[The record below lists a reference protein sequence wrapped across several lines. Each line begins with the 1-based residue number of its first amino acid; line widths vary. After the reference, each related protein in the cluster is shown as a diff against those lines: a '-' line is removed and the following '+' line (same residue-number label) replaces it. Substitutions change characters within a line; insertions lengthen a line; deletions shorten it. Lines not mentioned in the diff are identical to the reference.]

1 EINILSKRTGETT
14 YASMPREGI
23 SVGGKGK
30 EVEGSKEIGVK
41 DDKMSGGEETGIVEV
56 VETMPK
62 EGNAM
67 EHLIKDLEELTPVA
81 SSDEKEAI
89 KISESSKELSKT
101 NTIDVW
107 VNGKGVKASSDRKG
121 EKEFMISP
129 SRFSPL
135 QDIDEE
141 EETCLEESGTEV
153 EEGEFRGN
161 IVDGKKEKELQVAS
175 RSRQQGSVPR
185 QLRGRV
191 TGSKDMSNGG
201 RHGTSKKTSIM
212 TSFFAWNMRGF
223 NLPRK
228 HRALRSWLQEEKPSY
243 GCLVETRVQE
253 SNHQWC
259 MNVAMPGWNS
269 LTNYAYHPLGRIWF
283 CWTDEVV
290 VTQLH
295 TSAQV
300 ITCAIQ
306 NPSTGEQY
314 ICSAIDAKLF
324 RFFNYLTEHNEFLPT
339 VQRIWDTTEPL
350 FPSRAALSR
359 FHRKLKLLKQPL
371 RELNKTHYGDLP
383 ARTKN
388 AYDGLQSHISNPY
401 YKDRI
406 RIARKKHLCSPY
418 YCGFYGYQCR
428 YLTHLVPRNAVNN
441 EDTFQP

>member
-1 EINILSKRTGETT
+1 NYPWLPPRCNVCCRWGHKGQDCSSKEINILSKRTGETT

-23 SVGGKGK
+23 S
-30 EVEGSKEIGVK
+30 
-41 DDKMSGGEETGIVEV
+41 
-56 VETMPK
+56 TMPK

-67 EHLIKDLEELTPVA
+67 EHLIKDLEELTHVA

-201 RHGTSKKTSIM
+201 RHGTSKKTS
-212 TSFFAWNMRGF
+212 S
-223 NLPRK
+223 
-228 HRALRSWLQEEKPSY
+228 
-243 GCLVETRVQE
+243 
-253 SNHQWC
+253 
-259 MNVAMPGWNS
+259 
-269 LTNYAYHPLGRIWF
+269 
-283 CWTDEVV
+283 
-290 VTQLH
+290 
-295 TSAQV
+295 
-300 ITCAIQ
+300 
-306 NPSTGEQY
+306 
-314 ICSAIDAKLF
+314 
-324 RFFNYLTEHNEFLPT
+324 
-339 VQRIWDTTEPL
+339 
-350 FPSRAALSR
+350 
-359 FHRKLKLLKQPL
+359 RKL
-371 RELNKTHYGDLP
+371 
-383 ARTKN
+383 
-388 AYDGLQSHISNPY
+388 
-401 YKDRI
+401 
-406 RIARKKHLCSPY
+406 
-418 YCGFYGYQCR
+418 
-428 YLTHLVPRNAVNN
+428 
-441 EDTFQP
+441 

>member
-1 EINILSKRTGETT
+1 GDFTDDPTTNPGDPIASELGDPSETTEDPGVTSSDAKVPTEVSLQETDDLLRSTTGDDVQATETTLSLPVPAAQSVGASETQHESGVSSLALSTQSTDGGAASEGRDGGENLEKSLTGNHGEKAEGRNGGETT

-41 DDKMSGGEETGIVEV
+41 DDKISGGEETGIVEV

-107 VNGKGVKASSDRKG
+107 VNGKGVKASSDGKG

-191 TGSKDMSNGG
+191 IGSKDMSNGVVND
-201 RHGTSKKTSIM
+201 
-212 TSFFAWNMRGF
+212 A
-223 NLPRK
+223 RK
-228 HRALRSWLQEEKPSY
+228 P
-243 GCLVETRVQE
+243 
-253 SNHQWC
+253 
-259 MNVAMPGWNS
+259 
-269 LTNYAYHPLGRIWF
+269 
-283 CWTDEVV
+283 
-290 VTQLH
+290 
-295 TSAQV
+295 
-300 ITCAIQ
+300 
-306 NPSTGEQY
+306 
-314 ICSAIDAKLF
+314 F

-388 AYDGLQSHISNPY
+388 AYD
-401 YKDRI
+401 R
-406 RIARKKHLCSPY
+406 LC
-418 YCGFYGYQCR
+418 
-428 YLTHLVPRNAVNN
+428 
-441 EDTFQP
+441 E